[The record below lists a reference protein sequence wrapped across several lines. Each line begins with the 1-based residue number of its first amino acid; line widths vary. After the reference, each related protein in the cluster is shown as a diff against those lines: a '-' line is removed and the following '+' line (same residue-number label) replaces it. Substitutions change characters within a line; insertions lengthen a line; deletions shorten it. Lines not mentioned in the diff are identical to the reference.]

1 MGNTTFRERAS
12 IIAKTRGSKLEGL
25 VPTCWA
31 ILPTWVFTSSN
42 SPLRLDIMPAVR
54 MPLIQSAMALRT
66 VSIQSPSLAEVVDK
80 GLEKVQEENNVGQKL
95 HKTPPFIDGWR
106 FVPQCAPYDKGLLS
120 TAEMERL
127 RMYRRETPPVALS
140 RTDQTAE
147 ESG

>member
-1 MGNTTFRERAS
+1 
-12 IIAKTRGSKLEGL
+12 
-25 VPTCWA
+25 
-31 ILPTWVFTSSN
+31 
-42 SPLRLDIMPAVR
+42 MPAVR

-66 VSIQSPSLAEVVDK
+66 VSIQQSPSLAEVVDK

-95 HKTPPFIDGWR
+95 HKTPPFANGWR
-106 FVPQCAPYDKGLLS
+106 FVPQCAPCDKGLLS

-127 RMYRRETPPVALS
+127 RMYRRETPPAALS